1 MNKIDVDTMGR
12 VLASQ
17 RNEITEYYI
26 YSDLARITKDPNNK
40 KTLQRVANEEKE
52 HYKFWKRYSGKD
64 VSPNRF
70 NIWKYTLISRIFGI
84 TFGIKLM
91 EIGEKNA
98 QVNYD
103 LISKKIPA
111 AKWVEGDEAV
121 HEKRLIGL
129 IDEERLRYASS
140 MVLGLN
146 DALVEL
152 TGALAGFTFA
162 IQNAQIIAAAGA
174 ITGIAAAMSMAS
186 SEYLSTKTEK
196 GGPVDN
202 VKEKSVAKG
211 KIVKFEKDPVKA
223 AAYTGVIYL
232 IAVFLLILPYLFL
245 NNLYLSLAV
254 MIGIVLVVIFAFTFY
269 LSVAKELPFWKRFFE
284 TAGISLG
291 IAAISFGIGIFV
303 RTVWGIQI

>member
-1 MNKIDVDTMGR
+1 MAKIDQKTMER
-12 VLASQ
+12 VRASQ
-17 RNEITEYYI
+17 RNEITEYNI
-26 YSDLARITKDPNNK
+26 YNELAGMIKDAENK
-40 KTLQRVANEEKE
+40 KVLRRIADEELQ
-52 HYKFWKRYSGKD
+52 HYKFWKKYSDRD
-64 VSPNRF
+64 VSPNMF
-70 NIWKYTLISRIFGI
+70 NVWKYSLISRVFGI

-91 EIGEKNA
+91 ESGEKKA

-103 LISKKIPA
+103 AISKKIPA
-111 AKWVEGDEAV
+111 AKWIEGDEAV

-196 GGPVDN
+196 EGPADA
-202 VKEKSVAKG
+202 KEKAVAKG
-211 KIVKFEKDPVKA
+211 KPAKFEKDPIKA
-223 AAYTGVIYL
+223 AAYTGIIYL

-254 MIGIVLVVIFAFTFY
+254 MICIVLVVIFAFTFY